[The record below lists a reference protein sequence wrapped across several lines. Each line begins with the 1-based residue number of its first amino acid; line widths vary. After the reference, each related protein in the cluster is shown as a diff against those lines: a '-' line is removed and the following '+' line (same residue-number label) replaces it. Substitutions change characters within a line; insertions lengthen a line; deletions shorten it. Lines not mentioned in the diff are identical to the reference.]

1 MTLNPSHAIIRRQ
14 TKSPLVFVYADFRQV
29 RATELNITT
38 TLIVSILAGFS
49 LLASAFMVGPGVN
62 PTLESATTTAPKTIK
77 EEVSDYFK
85 DDPIMV
91 KIAWC
96 ESRMRQFDSNGEA
109 FRGAVDSDDTGVMQI
124 NTFFHQKKAKELNL
138 DLETLEG
145 NLAYA
150 KHLYEKQGTRP
161 WFASR
166 ACWQDEVA
174 MK

>member
-1 MTLNPSHAIIRRQ
+1 
-14 TKSPLVFVYADFRQV
+14 
-29 RATELNITT
+29 
-38 TLIVSILAGFS
+38 
-49 LLASAFMVGPGVN
+49 MVGPGAN
-62 PTLESATTTAPKTIK
+62 PTLELATTTAPKTIK

-124 NTFFHQKKAKELNL
+124 NTFFHQKKAKELDL

-150 KHLYEKQGTRP
+150 KHLYQKQGTRP
-161 WFASR
+161 WIASR